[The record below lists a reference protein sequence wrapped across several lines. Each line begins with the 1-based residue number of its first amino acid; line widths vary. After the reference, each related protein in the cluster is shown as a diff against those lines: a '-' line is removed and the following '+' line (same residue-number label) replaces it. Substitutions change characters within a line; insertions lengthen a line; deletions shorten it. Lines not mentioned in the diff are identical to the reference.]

1 MKRMLRG
8 LVILLTALT
17 ASMVFGM
24 VPSAVNYQGYLTDD
38 EGTPLDTT
46 VAMTFKF
53 YSFPSTLLWTEIH
66 PAVTVTDGLFEVALG
81 EIVELPDSVFRS
93 ELVYLGISVGSDAQM
108 SPRTEVRSVPY
119 SRRVGTV
126 DGASGGWIR
135 EGLSVGGINSLT
147 NGGVFV
153 AGNDN
158 TVSESGG
165 SIAGGGTNTV
175 SGVYGFIGAGVENV
189 VNSAGG
195 VCGGGYGNSMTSNG
209 SSNTI
214 GGGYHNLVEGSQSNA
229 TIAGG
234 GNNLAAG
241 QSSAIGGGEYNI
253 AHGNYSVIS
262 GGGGDVDAL
271 GNVILPAGEA
281 SVSGGG
287 RGNEALAA
295 NGFIGGVNENQ
306 VSGSNSVIGGGNQN
320 SAAGSASFVG
330 GGDDNH
336 VSGARSVLVGG
347 ETNAADGDYAFVGG
361 GMSND
366 ATGDYSVVAGGEN
379 NDVSGL
385 YAAAGGGASNLAAG
399 SYSVVGGG
407 LTNRARGDYSVVAGG
422 GGPAAM
428 DTNTASALGATV
440 SGGGMNLAAE
450 QYATVGGGYGNMA
463 EHLYAT
469 IAGGSV
475 NWVSGPYSTIGGGVS
490 NVASG
495 YISTVPGGVSNV
507 ASGRFAFACGRN
519 ARAIH
524 DGSFVWADSAADNFY
539 SSYAN
544 EFSVRAAGGVRLYT
558 NAAATLGV
566 RLLPNT
572 TAWSIMSDS
581 TKKTDI
587 RPVDTKSVLE
597 KIAVL
602 PLAEWR
608 YKEQP
613 DPAVRHIGP
622 MAQDFWNAFRLGE
635 DSLSIST
642 IDPDGI
648 ALAAIQ
654 ELAKENQA
662 LRERNRELTARLDR
676 LETRFNEMT
685 EMQSA
690 QPTRL
695 AVQHKEETR

>member
-1 MKRMLRG
+1 MKRTLCG
-8 LVILLTALT
+8 LVILLAALAGTA
-17 ASMVFGM
+17 AFGV
-24 VPSAVNYQGYLTDD
+24 VPSVVNYQGYLTADD
-38 EGTPLDTT
+38 GTPLDTT

-53 YSFPSTLLWTEIH
+53 YAFPSTLLWTETH
-66 PAVTVTDGLFEVALG
+66 GAVTVSDGLFQVSLG
-81 EIVELPDSVFRS
+81 EIEAIPDSIFASGWTNLEVT
-93 ELVYLGISVGSDAQM
+93 VGSDAPM
-108 SPRTEVRSVPY
+108 VPRSRVLSAPY
-119 SRRVGTV
+119 ALRVGTV
-126 DGASGGWIR
+126 DGATGGSISG
-135 EGLSVGGINSLT
+135 GLSVGWNNTLS
-147 NGGVFV
+147 NFGVFV
-153 AGNDN
+153 AGSENA
-158 TVSESGG
+158 VSGNGG
-165 SIAGGGTNTV
+165 SIAGGSMNAV
-175 SGVYGFIGAGVENV
+175 SGVYGFIGAGVENE

-195 VCGGGYGNSMTSNG
+195 VCGGGYGNSMTSYG

-214 GGGYHNLVEGSQSNA
+214 GGGYHNRVEGFNSYM

-234 GNNLAAG
+234 GNNLAVG
-241 QSSAIGGGEYNI
+241 QSSAIGGGEYNV

-262 GGGGDVDAL
+262 GGGGDADTL
-271 GNVILPAGEA
+271 GNVIFPAGEA
-281 SVSGGG
+281 SVIGGG
-287 RGNEALAA
+287 RGNEVLAA
-295 NGFIGGVNENQ
+295 KCFIGGGNENQ
-306 VSGSNSVIGGGNQN
+306 ISGSSSVIGGGNQN

-347 ETNAADGDYAFVGG
+347 ETNAADGAYAFLGG

-385 YAAAGGGASNLAAG
+385 CAAAGGGASNLAAG
-399 SYSVVGGG
+399 AYSVVGGG

-422 GGPAAM
+422 GGPALC
-428 DTNTASALGATV
+428 DTNTASGLGATV
-440 SGGGMNLAAE
+440 SGGGMNLATE
-450 QYATVGGGYGNMA
+450 QYSTVGGGYGNQA

-469 IAGGSV
+469 IAGGTV
-475 NWVSGPYSTIGGGVS
+475 NWASGPYSTIGGGVS

-558 NAAATLGV
+558 NAAATMGV
-566 RLLPNT
+566 RLFPNT

-613 DPAVRHIGP
+613 DPTVRHIGP
-622 MAQDFWNAFRLGE
+622 MAQDFWNAFQLGE

-654 ELAKENQA
+654 ELAK
-662 LRERNRELTARLDR
+662 RNEKLEEQVARL
-676 LETRFNEMT
+676 T
-685 EMQSA
+685 EQ
-690 QPTRL
+690 
-695 AVQHKEETR
+695 VQTLMAAEQKAIREEK